1 MPRCTHRSDSQGPA
15 GQPGPRRRS
24 AGFTLIEL
32 MIAVVI
38 VAVLLAVAIPSYR
51 EHVRKSSRAEAQ
63 AYMMAVETRQQQFL
77 VDTRAYAATVAVVG
91 VPVPTNVAAAYTLN
105 MPAPTAV
112 PPAYTLTLT
121 PKTEQSSERCGTLS
135 INSAGTKTAAVS
147 GCW

>member
-1 MPRCTHRSDSQGPA
+1 MPFRTDCPDC
-15 GQPGPRRRS
+15 PGPIGYRGPRQRY

-32 MIAVVI
+32 MIALAI
-38 VAVLLAVAIPSYR
+38 VAVLVGVALPSYR

-77 VDTRAYAATVAVVG
+77 VDTRAYAATLVAVG
-91 VPVPTNVAAAYTLN
+91 VPVPANVDAAYTLN
-105 MPAPTAV
+105 MPTPGAV

-121 PKTEQSSERCGTLS
+121 PKTSQSGERCGILS

>member
-1 MPRCTHRSDSQGPA
+1 MPRRTDCLDCQGLA
-15 GQPGPRRRS
+15 GHPGPRRRS

-32 MIAVVI
+32 MIAVAI
-38 VAVLLAVAIPSYR
+38 VAVLLAVAMPSYR

-91 VPVPTNVAAAYTLN
+91 VAVPANVNAAYTLD
-105 MPAPTAV
+105 MPTPTAV

-121 PKTEQSSERCGTLS
+121 PKTGQSGERCGTLS

>member
-1 MPRCTHRSDSQGPA
+1 MPLRTDCPDRLGPA
-15 GQPGPRRRS
+15 GYRVPRQQH

-32 MIAVVI
+32 MIAVAI
-38 VAVLLAVAIPSYR
+38 VAVLLAVAMPSYR

-77 VDTRAYAATVAVVG
+77 VDTRAYAATLAVVG
-91 VPVPTNVAAAYTLN
+91 VAVPANVDAAYTLD
-105 MPAPTAV
+105 MPTPTAV

-121 PKTEQSSERCGTLS
+121 PKTRQSSERCGTLS
-135 INSAGTKTAAVS
+135 INSVGTKTAAVS

>member
-1 MPRCTHRSDSQGPA
+1 MPRRTDCLDCQNPA
-15 GQPGPRRRS
+15 GHHGPRRRS

-32 MIAVVI
+32 MIAVAI
-38 VAVLLAVAIPSYR
+38 VAVLLAVARPSYR

-77 VDTRAYAATVAVVG
+77 VDTRAYAATVAAVG
-91 VPVPTNVAAAYTLN
+91 VSVPANVNAAYTLD
-105 MPAPTAV
+105 MPTPTAV

-121 PKTEQSSERCGTLS
+121 PKIGQSSERCGTLS
-135 INSAGTKTAAVS
+135 INSVGTKTAAVA

>member
-1 MPRCTHRSDSQGPA
+1 MPRRTDCLDCQGPA
-15 GQPGPRRRS
+15 GHPGPRRRS

-32 MIAVVI
+32 MIAVAI
-38 VAVLLAVAIPSYR
+38 VAVLLAVAMPSYR

-91 VPVPTNVAAAYTLN
+91 VAVPANVNAAYTLD
-105 MPAPTAV
+105 MPTPTAV

-121 PKTEQSSERCGTLS
+121 PKTGQSGERCGILS